1 MATGGDEVM
10 SVGTLTDS
18 FRTWVARLRVVALM
32 IIITEIC
39 GLIVPEGAWPRANR
53 LKYSTENHWEGSI
66 S

>member
-1 MATGGDEVM
+1 MAAGGDEVM

-53 LKYSTENHWEGSI
+53 LK
-66 S
+66 